1 VAGTEIL
8 AGDRS
13 AAAEVRIV
21 HRQVHVRKAR
31 TGAQRGKPA
40 TVIVVQPNRAE
51 PAAVTAIPGM
61 EMVAWSEW
69 QPADRTTET
78 EAKSKAEPKSRPEAK
93 E

>member
-1 VAGTEIL
+1 VAGAEIP

-13 AAAEVRIV
+13 AATEVRIV
-21 HRQVHVRKAR
+21 HCQVHVRETR
-31 TGAQRGKPA
+31 TGVQRSKPA
-40 TVIVVQPNRAE
+40 TVIVVEPNRTE

-69 QPADRTTET
+69 QPADRPAET
-78 EAKSKAEPKSRPEAK
+78 EAKSKTEPKSRPEAK